1 MNGGILIPL
10 GPGIPPGDVNGF
22 CGFNCGFLSAVPGR
36 MFAAAAAAVTADV
49 SFVLSSDCFWS
60 LEKFERR
67 NRKRMIHRK
76 RLESLRDSSNV
87 EVNRQLY

>member
-36 MFAAAAAAVTADV
+36 MFAAAAAAATAEV

-60 LEKFERR
+60 LEMVTKKLVERSR
-67 NRKRMIHRK
+67 NVT
-76 RLESLRDSSNV
+76 LG
-87 EVNRQLY
+87 RQNIDVK